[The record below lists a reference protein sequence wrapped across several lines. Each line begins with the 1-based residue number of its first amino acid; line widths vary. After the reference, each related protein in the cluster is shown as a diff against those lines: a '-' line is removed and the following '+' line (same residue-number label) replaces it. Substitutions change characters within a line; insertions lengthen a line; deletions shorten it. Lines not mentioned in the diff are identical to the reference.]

1 MSSNTTSFTN
11 MTWCQPT
18 WTTGKLNGFS
28 RYTICRHGN
37 VINDDRK
44 TVLKGNVNSHGYR
57 MYCLQT
63 DEGTKKLM
71 SGHRLVA
78 LAFIPNPEQKEMVDH
93 IDRNKTNNHISNL
106 RWATNGENKINT
118 GLCKRKYKGDGF
130 RHIRK
135 VTKHGTEYY
144 QLQIQRNGKLI
155 VNKNY
160 RTDTHTID
168 QVVKLRNDFYKIH
181 DIAIED
187 E

>member
-1 MSSNTTSFTN
+1 MSSELTSLTN
-11 MTWCQPT
+11 ATWCQPT
-18 WTTGKLNGFS
+18 WTTGKVDGFS
-28 RYTICRHGN
+28 RYVICRHGN
-37 VINDDRK
+37 VVNEETK
-44 TVLKGNVNSHGYR
+44 TVLNGTITNNGYR
-57 MYCLQT
+57 QYNLQT
-63 DEGTKKLM
+63 DDGTNKKM

-78 LAFIPNPEQKEMVDH
+78 LAFLPNPEHKPMVDH
-93 IDRNKTNNHISNL
+93 KDRVKTNNHISNL

-118 GLCKRKYKGDGF
+118 GLYKRKYKGDGF

-168 QVVKLRNDFYKIH
+168 QVVKLRNDFYKKH